1 MFGEGS
7 YTWDG
12 EGSYITCFRNV
23 NSMPIE
29 LIIQWVAFIY
39 SDNKKAKY
47 ASNLSK
53 ITRSIEE
60 AECNIAVSSL

>member
-1 MFGEGS
+1 MGKGATRVS
-7 YTWDG
+7 AMRTGVVRYA
-12 EGSYITCFRNV
+12 